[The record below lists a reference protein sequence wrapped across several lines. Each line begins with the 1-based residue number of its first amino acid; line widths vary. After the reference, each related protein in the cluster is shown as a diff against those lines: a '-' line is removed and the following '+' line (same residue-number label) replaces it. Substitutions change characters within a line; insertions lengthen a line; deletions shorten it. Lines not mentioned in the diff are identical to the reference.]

1 MKRFFLLRRRTS
13 PRSARNKKR
22 HGVWRR
28 AQLRK
33 KLNAIFRRV
42 GPGAVKRRGVNIT
55 EVFDALDR
63 VPDAGAVFSL
73 RLCVA
78 LPVDGDPTAS
88 MNFSG
93 GVKAGHT
100 FLVVGKEREGVCT
113 MRAFGF
119 YPATRLSVWSP
130 LDPYPSMIRDNR
142 RHLVHAWLEMPIT
155 ALDFEVVRA
164 LAIAGAWSVYR
175 LLSFNC
181 AGYAVEVF
189 NSVRA
194 EPVVLPPYAVQCWGV
209 PIGYNRL
216 PSRKQ
221 IIIPH
226 TPQGLFLAIRSMVA
240 AGIPGAHLV
249 PGIGYGLT

>member
-1 MKRFFLLRRRTS
+1 VQIITAMKRFFLLRRRTS

-100 FLVVGKEREGVCT
+100 FLVVGKEG
-113 MRAFGF
+113 
-119 YPATRLSVWSP
+119 RLYNARVW
-130 LDPYPSMIRDNR
+130 
-142 RHLVHAWLEMPIT
+142 
-155 ALDFEVVRA
+155 
-164 LAIAGAWSVYR
+164 
-175 LLSFNC
+175 LLSGDP
-181 AGYAVEVF
+181 AI
-189 NSVRA
+189 
-194 EPVVLPPYAVQCWGV
+194 GV
-209 PIGYNRL
+209 
-216 PSRKQ
+216 
-221 IIIPH
+221 
-226 TPQGLFLAIRSMVA
+226 VA
-240 AGIPGAHLV
+240 AGPVPLDDPG
-249 PGIGYGLT
+249 